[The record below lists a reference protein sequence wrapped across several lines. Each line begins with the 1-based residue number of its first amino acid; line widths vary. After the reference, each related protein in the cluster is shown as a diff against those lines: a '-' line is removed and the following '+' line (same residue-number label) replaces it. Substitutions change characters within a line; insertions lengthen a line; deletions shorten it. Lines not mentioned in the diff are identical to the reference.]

1 MDVESWSAR
10 ELQTLLGYTQWRN
23 YENTIEKA
31 EESCKNAGQTVHPSL
46 EKYNKRPAPS
56 DRLQGA
62 GAIFLCSSVNCSAAL
77 RNKLLNIHIAIKII
91 NEKIVQ
97 LYYYNYF

>member
-31 EESCKNAGQTVHPSL
+31 EESCKNV
-46 EKYNKRPAPS
+46 
-56 DRLQGA
+56 
-62 GAIFLCSSVNCSAAL
+62 
-77 RNKLLNIHIAIKII
+77 
-91 NEKIVQ
+91 
-97 LYYYNYF
+97 